1 MIELTNAK
9 EGQVD
14 DLILAALKPALKD
27 AMKNSM
33 QEMNVKLAVILER
46 IDGHEKRLTRL
57 EEKP

>member
-1 MIELTNAK
+1 MTFSSFMEWAFLGMLAGGVT
-9 EGQVD
+9 
-14 DLILAALKPALKD
+14 ILWQ
-27 AMKNSM
+27 MKNSM

>member
-1 MIELTNAK
+1 MTLSGLMEWAFLGMLA
-9 EGQVD
+9 GGVS
-14 DLILAALKPALKD
+14 ILWQ
-27 AMKNSM
+27 MKNSM